1 MEASYLNNLILDI
14 YQPKIQITE
23 ELEIKHLL
31 SYFDK
36 NNFNMT
42 ENNEDITYYGKVF
55 LIPNKEMF
63 IHFRITKNLKNIS
76 SIMLSYFLSDEK
88 ALYESFKEN
97 QKYLNNVLNNSI
109 NENNNLIN
117 NGDYFYW
124 EYSNYKIEHFI
135 KDRCGKMEGIFVEF
149 FNT

>member
-1 MEASYLNNLILDI
+1 MVFSATKVNTFMIL
-14 YQPKIQITE
+14 
-23 ELEIKHLL
+23 
-31 SYFDK
+31 F
-36 NNFNMT
+36 
-42 ENNEDITYYGKVF
+42 GAF
-55 LIPNKEMF
+55 LAYAF
-63 IHFRITKNLKNIS
+63 
-76 SIMLSYFLSDEK
+76 Y
-88 ALYESFKEN
+88 
-97 QKYLNNVLNNSI
+97 SI